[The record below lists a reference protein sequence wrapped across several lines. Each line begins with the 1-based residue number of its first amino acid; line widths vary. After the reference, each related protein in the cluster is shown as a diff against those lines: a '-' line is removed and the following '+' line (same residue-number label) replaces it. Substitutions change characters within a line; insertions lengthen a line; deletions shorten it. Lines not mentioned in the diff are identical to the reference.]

1 MNLTDVPPREH
12 LPDQR
17 NGGDRRLSGP
27 RLVVTRGPGP
37 AKDVALPLDRD
48 LTALGSHPDADIVLG
63 HGTVSR
69 RHAQIRRD
77 GERYVVCD
85 SGSLNGTYVNRLP
98 VDCAD
103 LAAGDEIRIGV
114 FRMLF
119 QLPDASQVPR
129 PGQNSGR
136 Q

>member
-12 LPDQR
+12 LPGQRSGGDQR
-17 NGGDRRLSGP
+17 WPGP
-27 RLVVTRGPGP
+27 ELVVIRGPGP
-37 AKDVALPLDRD
+37 TKGVALPLDRD
-48 LTALGSHPDADIVLG
+48 LTALGSHPDAEIVLR

-69 RHAQIRRD
+69 RHARIRRD

-85 SGSLNGTYVNRLP
+85 SGSLTGTYVNRLP

-103 LAAGDEIRIGV
+103 LAAGDEIRIGL

-119 QLPDASQVPR
+119 QLPDAL
-129 PGQNSGR
+129 
-136 Q
+136 

>member
-1 MNLTDVPPREH
+1 MNLTDVPPRTH

-17 NGGDRRLSGP
+17 SGGGRRWSSP
-27 RLVVTRGPGP
+27 QLVVTRGPGP
-37 AKDVALPLDRD
+37 TKGVALPLDGD
-48 LTALGSHPDADIVLG
+48 LTALGSHPDAGIVLG

-69 RHAQIRRD
+69 RHAEIRRD

-85 SGSLNGTYVNRLP
+85 SGSLNGTYVNRQP

-103 LAAGDEIRIGV
+103 LAAGDEVRIGV

-119 QLPDASQVPR
+119 QLPGAL
-129 PGQNSGR
+129 
-136 Q
+136 